1 MILAIDIGNTNIV
14 FGCIIDDDICFTARV
29 STDRRKTSDQYAAEI
44 KIILELYKVDIS
56 SIRGS
61 IISSVVPPVLNYVRE
76 AVRLITGIDP
86 AVVGP
91 GLKTGLNILMDNPA
105 QVGSDRIVNAV
116 AALSMYE
123 PPIIIIDMGTATTLC
138 AIDKYRNYIGGA
150 IIPGINISVNA
161 LSANTAQLPSISLE
175 EPKRVI
181 GKNTIESMR
190 SGIVLGTAAM
200 LDGMIKR
207 FEDELGQEAVKLATG
222 GLSKFII
229 PHCEREIIYDENL
242 LLKGLNILYYSA
254 TKKRNR

>member
-14 FGCIIDDDICFTARV
+14 LGCIKSDDICFTARI
-29 STDRRKTSDQYAAEI
+29 STDRRRTSDQYAAEI
-44 KIILELYKVDIS
+44 KMILELYNVDLSKVK
-56 SIRGS
+56 GC
-61 IISSVVPPVLNYVRE
+61 IISSVVPPVLNYVKE
-76 AVRLITGIDP
+76 AVMLIAGVEPI
-86 AVVGP
+86 VVGP

-123 PPIIIIDMGTATTLC
+123 PPIIVVDMGTATTLC
-138 AIDKYRNYIGGA
+138 VIDKYKNYIGGA
-150 IIPGINISVNA
+150 IIPGVNVSLNA

-175 EPKRVI
+175 EPKRPI

-190 SGIVLGTAAM
+190 SGVVLGTASM

-229 PHCEREIIYDENL
+229 PHCEKKIIYDENL

-254 TKKRNR
+254 SKRKNR